1 MRAQLE
7 RGSSTANCPTCS
19 YSLAKDALVCPL
31 CGTLAGRA
39 QPQRTA
45 PQQGPISPVVRPR
58 ARDPHIGGFPPALV
72 YLLVGA
78 VLAPIFTLT
87 PVLQYMG
94 WFLGS
99 LTHEMGHCIAAWF
112 SGCPAYPAIRLDGH
126 AAAMHQ
132 EQQIVVVAVLWLG
145 MAYAGWSLRAHRG
158 WLIACGLGLV
168 LQPLLA
174 FTWLGELLHLAAGHL
189 GELAFATIC
198 FARVLDGGFT
208 KSGAERAAYALLG
221 WYLVGRNVWL
231 HAGLVLSSARREWYE
246 GSGSFGLTNDLIRIA
261 QDLLGCHIEPVA
273 LVMTCC
279 CALPLPLAWVIW
291 RVRGETPRGGED
303 LWS

>member
-1 MRAQLE
+1 MMRAQLE
-7 RGSSTANCPTCS
+7 RGGATATCPTCN
-19 YSLAKDALVCPL
+19 YRLAREALVCPL
-31 CGTLAGRA
+31 CGALCGALASKA
-39 QPQRTA
+39 PAPPTPPQV
-45 PQQGPISPVVRPR
+45 ISPHAATPQPD
-58 ARDPHIGGFPPALV
+58 RDPPIGGMPAALV
-72 YLLVGA
+72 YLVVGA

-99 LTHEMGHCIAAWF
+99 LTHETGHCIAAWF
-112 SGCPAYPAIRLDGH
+112 VGCPAFPAIRLDGH

-132 EQQIVVVAVLWLG
+132 EQQVVLVALLWLA
-145 MAYAGWSLRAHRG
+145 MAYAGWALREHRG
-158 WLIACGLGLV
+158 WLITCGVGLV

-208 KSGAERAAYALLG
+208 KSAAERAAYAMLG
-221 WYLVGRNVWL
+221 WYLVARNVWL

-273 LVMTCC
+273 LVMTAF
-279 CALPLPLAWVIW
+279 CAVPLPLAWLIW
-291 RVRGETPRGGED
+291 RCRRAT
-303 LWS
+303 